1 MGLFAKEV
9 EKAAET
15 ALITPVIVRTSNVAK
30 ELLQVSLT
38 YKVSV
43 HSLDFHLLSTQT
55 LTKAVVEGSLEDWV
69 ELTADE
75 VRDLGEDHFMNPKFE
90 IKQVHEI
97 EIYSMNAPHP
107 LESID
112 MSIGGNPTLCKIY
125 LTIKA
130 GSVAHY
136 YDTFKED
143 FIDLINKK
151 KLRANLMVGVFDSMM
166 MENLKELM
174 SKIRIAG
181 HYRFETP
188 ERFLVAQAY
197 EPVETINDKL
207 VLHFDAKRQ
216 NVDEHGRI
224 DYSKRGYVIS
234 VVKDELLIE
243 YIKPKKGE
251 NGRNC
256 RGEFIIPKEPIV
268 RNEPTFSVGEKITV
282 IDTPKSIEYRAGS
295 GGYVTFEGGVYN
307 INTEV
312 EVSEISFKT
321 TGSIETQL
329 DADVSINVKEKDSMK
344 DAIGQG
350 MEVTVNVI
358 NIEGNVGPNAK
369 VTAHKATVEGQVH
382 QSAVVKADELTI
394 NVHKG
399 TAYGKEVHITRLE
412 HGIVE
417 ADKVT
422 LTQATGGKIR
432 AKEIVIEV
440 LGSHVKMTAS
450 HLIEIR
456 KIVGGENMLIIDPMI
471 DEDDTSLHERS
482 EQMVKV
488 KEAIRDI
495 QRELDGYEHTW
506 RENLPMMEEL
516 KRKLAYYKSSGIKM
530 PSALVQKYQQNQ
542 LFKEKLESLR
552 NELKSKEDQYAWLA
566 QKHTALQSEIYEAR
580 IINHDRWRNHNE
592 IVFKL
597 IDPPIE
603 VSYIPSENSEERI
616 LGLHQDED
624 GEYSIKVLAQ

>member
-216 NVDEHGRI
+216 KVDEHGRI

-234 VVKDELLIE
+234 AVKDELLIE

-282 IDTPKSIEYRAGS
+282 IDTPKSIEYRAGA

-358 NIEGNVGPNAK
+358 NIEGNIGPNAK